1 MNESTQKKPG
11 DNVFF
16 LFINDA
22 DEMGENLEKAAKPT
36 ELQRKIKGVKCV

>member
-1 MNESTQKKPG
+1 M
-11 DNVFF
+11 FF

-22 DEMGENLEKAAKPT
+22 DEMGENLEKAAKLT